1 VLHAGDVMRPRL
13 AAEAVGTFFLV
24 LIGPGAAG
32 VNAFTHG
39 GVGGVGIALAF
50 GCVLVAGIY
59 ALGHISGA
67 HFNPAVTLGFFVA
80 RRMPRHEVAP
90 YIAAQLIG
98 ATAAAFLLRF
108 VIGAAAN
115 ASATVPSIPTI
126 PALAVEIA
134 LTVFLMLVIMA
145 VATDDRVA
153 GPVAGVAVGLA
164 VCGDALM
171 GGALTG
177 ASMNPARSFGPA
189 LATGQW
195 ESHWIYW
202 AGPIAGAALAVLL
215 YDYIRQGTAHDHRQ

>member
-1 VLHAGDVMRPRL
+1 MIRPRL
-13 AAEAVGTFFLV
+13 AAEALGTFFLV
-24 LIGPGAAG
+24 LIGPGAAS

-39 GVGGVGIALAF
+39 AVGDVGVALAF

-67 HFNPAVTLGFFVA
+67 HFNPAVTIGFLIA
-80 RRMPRHEVAP
+80 RRMPRREVVP
-90 YIAAQLIG
+90 YIAAQLLG
-98 ATAAAFLLRF
+98 ATGAAFGLRYAL
-108 VIGAAAN
+108 GNAAN
-115 ASATVPSIPTI
+115 ASATLSSVPTG
-126 PALAVEIA
+126 PALAIEIA

-164 VCGDALM
+164 VCGDALV
-171 GGALTG
+171 GGPLTG

-195 ESHWIYW
+195 ASHWIYW
-202 AGPIAGAALAVLL
+202 VGPIVG
-215 YDYIRQGTAHDHRQ
+215 I